1 MLSELNVVLGGQRK
15 QFNKNTRTLG
25 AGDYAAVKLFFILVR
40 ENVNCL
46 SSRPKFDF
54 VARLARE
61 AVRQSCDLIRRTEM
75 THKIATI

>member
-46 SSRPKFDF
+46 SFS
-54 VARLARE
+54 
-61 AVRQSCDLIRRTEM
+61 TE
-75 THKIATI
+75 I